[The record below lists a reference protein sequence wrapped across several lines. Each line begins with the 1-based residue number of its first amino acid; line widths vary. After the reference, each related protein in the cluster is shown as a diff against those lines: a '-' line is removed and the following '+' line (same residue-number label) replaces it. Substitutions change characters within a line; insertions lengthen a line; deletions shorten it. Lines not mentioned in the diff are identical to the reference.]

1 MRSVSSRL
9 RGIWHAITH
18 YRVENAGIKVLAVAL
33 ASLLFIIS
41 RQPLSEVRIVGV
53 QLEYRG
59 LAEGLEMS
67 GDVHQTV
74 SVRVRGPR
82 DVVRNIMPNQIAV
95 VANLNGKDPGDRV
108 IQLRTSDVSRPEDID
123 VLQIDPGT
131 IRLRIESTTHKR
143 VKVEPELIGSV
154 RHGFEV
160 YHVTVQPSMVE
171 IQGPESEVAKVD
183 SVSTESVQL
192 VDRTSNFGTAVDI
205 DHPNP
210 TIRVV
215 TTGPINLWI
224 EVGEG
229 RIARILEI
237 PVRWVDQ
244 TPRGRLLTPHV
255 TVEVFGPRSVV
266 ESMRADQVYAEL
278 RTGSLS
284 PQDELAVPRVVLPP
298 AADAKVTVKG
308 VNPAQVRFKREISS

>member
-18 YRVENAGIKVLAVAL
+18 HRVENVGLKLLAVAV
-33 ASLLFIIS
+33 ASLLFVIS

-53 QLEYRG
+53 QLEFSG
-59 LAEGLEMS
+59 LADGLEIS

-82 DVVRNIMPNQIAV
+82 DLVRNIMPNQIAV
-95 VANLNGKDPGDRV
+95 VADLSGKDPGDRV
-108 IQLRTSDVSRPEDID
+108 IQLKTSNVSRPEDID

-131 IRLRIESTTHKR
+131 IRLRLESTTHKK
-143 VKVEPELIGSV
+143 VKVEPELIGAV
-154 RHGFEV
+154 RDGFEV
-160 YHVTVQPSMVE
+160 YHVTAQPSMVE

-210 TIRVV
+210 AIRVA
-215 TTGPINLWI
+215 TSGPINLWVEI
-224 EVGEG
+224 GER
-229 RIARILEI
+229 RIGRILEV
-237 PVRWVDQ
+237 PVRWIDQ
-244 TPRGRLLTPHV
+244 SPRGRLLTPPL
-255 TVEVFGPRSVV
+255 TVEVLGGKSVF
-266 ESMRADQVYAEL
+266 E
-278 RTGSLS
+278 
-284 PQDELAVPRVVLPP
+284 
-298 AADAKVTVKG
+298 
-308 VNPAQVRFKREISS
+308 